1 MVCTASSSG
10 RRVFTAYS
18 VCLPL
23 RLLAG
28 CTPRLR
34 LWPSCPRWMRWMC
47 SWTCATLTSS
57 LQGLCVGVFWGWG
70 GGRGGEGAWMLF
82 SSGGG
87 GWLCVLLSRGRQG
100 CACVG
105 GAEPGC
111 MLRVVYS
118 ACLSGGRPVTFA
130 PACRITPKW
139 GVRHKGLGRGAGRRG
154 QMEAEGGGGGVRG
167 LLCCMSRLT
176 HSCILQSCPP
186 AADELCPCL
195 PPPSFSLTLHAGRRV
210 QEVRM

>member
-1 MVCTASSSG
+1 MYSKLKWEAGVHRVQRVPATEAAGRVHTSTATVAIMPEVDEVDVQLDM
-10 RRVFTAYS
+10 RDIDVKFARS
-18 VCLPL
+18 VC
-23 RLLAG
+23 G
-28 CTPRLR
+28 CVL
-34 LWPSCPRWMRWMC
+34 
-47 SWTCATLTSS
+47 
-57 LQGLCVGVFWGWG
+57 GVGWG
-70 GGRGGEGAWMLF
+70 QGRGGGVDAVF
-82 SSGGG
+82 FGGG